1 MRYSVTRFK
10 SLAAALK
17 DIGPFIRNGE
27 HLQTGKA
34 FEQFGGMRSREM
46 LANWLVCVVT
56 NSADRRE
63 LTFSSDPTG
72 GDGII
77 EDTATGETWLTEH
90 VLVPQLRAAQTS
102 DAEALILKAVEEKQ
116 CKGGAAYAAGK
127 TLIVFLNAGAGIW
140 HPNRIARQLP
150 KPLHFAAVWAV
161 GLQFVDAGEY
171 VYTVTNLDL
180 SDGDAPAFLV
190 RISKEFDAWDVS
202 RAQ

>member
-1 MRYSVTRFK
+1 MKYSVTRFK
-10 SLAAALK
+10 SLTAALK
-17 DIGPFIRNGE
+17 ELEPLIRNGE

-46 LANWLVCVVT
+46 LAN
-56 NSADRRE
+56 
-63 LTFSSDPTG
+63 
-72 GDGII
+72 
-77 EDTATGETWLTEH
+77 
-90 VLVPQLRAAQTS
+90 
-102 DAEALILKAVEEKQ
+102 
-116 CKGGAAYAAGK
+116 
-127 TLIVFLNAGAGIW
+127 IVFLNAGAGIW

-171 VYTVTNLDL
+171 VYAVTNLDL

-190 RISKEFDAWDVS
+190 RVSKEFDAWEVS